1 MMRNLCHRFSREDGV
16 VTALSLFLLLA
27 ILMVGGLAID
37 FSNAV
42 AARTR
47 LQITADSAAHAALY
61 KRELL
66 PEDEAK
72 AAAIELVT
80 RNMPPESFGE
90 ALLPEDIVFGRWDRD
105 ADLFEPVPG
114 SRQAVL
120 VRTAQLEERQNSVT
134 VFLLRLVGM
143 NSWDVLAPSVF
154 ETYYPTCLREGM
166 VGDDLVDVQSNN
178 IYESGFCLHSNGHV
192 SVNSNN
198 LFEQGTVVSMP
209 DIRDIEMPKSGFE
222 KNEGLQ
228 YALRDGVYP
237 LKILDRIDAIYNGV
251 QSMGSA
257 YMPDYITSDI
267 PIEVSSNNG
276 NFDQTM
282 FQKGRV
288 HRVLCKN
295 SGVNIAAGTLLSEL
309 VIVTDCEVKFGA
321 SVQLQ
326 DVVIVTRN
334 ESAKSIS
341 SAAGQS
347 GLQVGRDDDCAPGGG
362 AQLVTYGGIDIPAD
376 LRMYGGQ
383 MIAAEDIAFAA
394 NANGIEGAA
403 FVAGGTVSGTS
414 NGSMGFCGGAG
425 MENNFEAA
433 YFRLA
438 R

>member
-1 MMRNLCHRFSREDGV
+1 MMRNLCNRFAREDGV
-16 VTALSLFLLLA
+16 VTALGLFLLLA

-66 PEDEAK
+66 TEDEAK

-80 RNMPPESFGE
+80 RNMPPEAFGE

-120 VRTAQLEERQNSVT
+120 VRTAQLEERQNSVA

-166 VGDDLVDVQSNN
+166 VGDVLVDVQSNN
-178 IYESGFCLHSNGHV
+178 LYESGFCLHSNGHV

-198 LFEQGTVVSMP
+198 VFEQGTVVSMP
-209 DIRDIEMPKSGFE
+209 DIRDIELPKSGFE

-237 LKILDRIDAIYNGV
+237 LKILDRINAIYNGV
-251 QSMGSA
+251 QSMGSD
-257 YMPDYITSDI
+257 YMPAYITSDI
-267 PIEVSSNNG
+267 VIEVSSNNG

-282 FQKGRV
+282 FQNGRV
-288 HRVLCKN
+288 HRVVCKN
-295 SGVNIAAGTLLSEL
+295 SGANIVAGTLLSEL
-309 VIVTDCEVKFGA
+309 VIVTDCDLKFGA
-321 SVQLQ
+321 GARLE

-334 ESAKSIS
+334 TGDKSVY
-341 SAAGQS
+341 AAA
-347 GLQVGRDDDCAPGGG
+347 GLQVGRNDNCAPGGG
-362 AQLVTYGGIDIPAD
+362 AQIVTYGGIGIPSD
-376 LRMYGGQ
+376 LQMYGGQ
-383 MIAAEDIAFAA
+383 MIAAKNIAFTA
-394 NANGIEGAA
+394 NADGIQGAA

-414 NGSMGFCGGAG
+414 NGSMAFCGGAG

>member
-1 MMRNLCHRFSREDGV
+1 MRNLCARFAREDGV

-105 ADLFEPVPG
+105 ADLFEPAPG

-166 VGDDLVDVQSNN
+166 VGDVLVDVQSNN

-209 DIRDIEMPKSGFE
+209 DTRDIELPKSGFE
-222 KNEGLQ
+222 SNDGLQ

-267 PIEVSSNNG
+267 VIDVSSNNG

-295 SGVNIAAGTLLSEL
+295 SGANIEAGTLLSEL
-309 VIVTDCEVKFGA
+309 VIVTDCDLKFGA
-321 SVQLQ
+321 GARLE

-334 ESAKSIS
+334 TGAKSVY
-341 SAAGQS
+341 AAS
-347 GLQVGRDDDCAPGGG
+347 GLQVGRNDNCAPGGG
-362 AQLVTYGGIDIPAD
+362 AQIVTYGGIDIPSD
-376 LRMYGGQ
+376 LQMYGGQ
-383 MIAAEDIAFAA
+383 MIAAKDIAFTA
-394 NANGIEGAA
+394 NADGIQGAA

-414 NGSMGFCGGAG
+414 NGSMAFCGGAG